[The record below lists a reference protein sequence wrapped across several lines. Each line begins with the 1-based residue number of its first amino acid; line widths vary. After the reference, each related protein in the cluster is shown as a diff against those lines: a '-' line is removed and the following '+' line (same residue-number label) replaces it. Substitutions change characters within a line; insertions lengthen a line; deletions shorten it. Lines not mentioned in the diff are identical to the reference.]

1 MSINS
6 CPNLIDSGLLA
17 HTLVLTLLLF
27 LFWED
32 VINYFFFKLMDTVL
46 FKIVDFLFLSR
57 QISEIIFRAATS
69 LQQ

>member
-6 CPNLIDSGLLA
+6 CPKLIDSGLLA